1 MVPCKIRL
9 FCVSDQIRRHIGVYD
24 SSQHQPVTDFSAQ
37 QKAPNTM
44 RALRESAGV
53 PNTLREI
60 SFTPPVL
67 PDLWR
72 LLSPSSVYFPPQKY
86 RLNIL
91 NRTYDETLQTVFGTV
106 PSNNL

>member
-9 FCVSDQIRRHIGVYD
+9 FCVSDQISRHIGVYG
-24 SSQHQPVTDFSAQ
+24 SSQHQPVTDLGAQ

-53 PNTLREI
+53 PNILREI
-60 SFTPPVL
+60 VFTPPIL
-67 PDLWR
+67 PDLWC
-72 LLSPSSVYFPPQKY
+72 LLSPSSVYFPLQKY